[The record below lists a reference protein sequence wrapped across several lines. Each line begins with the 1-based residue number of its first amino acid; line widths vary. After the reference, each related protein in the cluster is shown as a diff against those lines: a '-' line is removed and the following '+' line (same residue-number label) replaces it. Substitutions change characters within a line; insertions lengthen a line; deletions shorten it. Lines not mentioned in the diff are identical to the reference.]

1 MEGDVHPL
9 FREFLLFGLKQA
21 RACIFAGSF
30 FLLLLASKHLPL
42 FGLPRYDFIFLAAVV
57 LQIVLVWTGIESMHE
72 LMTLCAFHTIGLG
85 LELFKTHP
93 AIASWSYPGEGY
105 LKLGTVP
112 LYSGFMYAAVASYM
126 CQAWRLLKFEL
137 FNYPPYRWSVPL
149 AAAIYLNFFTNHYI
163 MDVRWVLIPLVF
175 VVFRKTWIGFTP
187 AEKQRKM
194 PLVLAIAL
202 VAFFV
207 WVAENISTF
216 LGAWVYPQ
224 QREGWSVVSVRI
236 MSSWFLLVIISGIIV
251 ADLKHVREA
260 ARRRAAAP
268 ASLPGIEEEKTNSMA
283 AGTISSRSRTSNASS
298 SLVGEAAG
306 G

>member
-1 MEGDVHPL
+1 
-9 FREFLLFGLKQA
+9 
-21 RACIFAGSF
+21 
-30 FLLLLASKHLPL
+30 
-42 FGLPRYDFIFLAAVV
+42 
-57 LQIVLVWTGIESMHE
+57 
-72 LMTLCAFHTIGLG
+72 
-85 LELFKTHP
+85 
-93 AIASWSYPGEGY
+93 
-105 LKLGTVP
+105 
-112 LYSGFMYAAVASYM
+112 M

-137 FNYPPYRWSVPL
+137 VDYPPYRWSVPL
-149 AAAIYLNFFTNHYI
+149 AAAIYLNFFTNHYVI
-163 MDVRWVLIPLVF
+163 DVRWVLIPLVF

-187 AEKQRKM
+187 AEKQRTM

-224 QREGWSVVSVRI
+224 QRIGWTVVSVRI

-260 ARRRAAAP
+260 ARRRTAVP
-268 ASLPGIEEEKTNSMA
+268 PPLTPLPERREGEGHSKA
-283 AGTISSRSRTSNASS
+283 RGTIPNRSEALSVPSP
-298 SLVGEAAG
+298 LVGEGVG